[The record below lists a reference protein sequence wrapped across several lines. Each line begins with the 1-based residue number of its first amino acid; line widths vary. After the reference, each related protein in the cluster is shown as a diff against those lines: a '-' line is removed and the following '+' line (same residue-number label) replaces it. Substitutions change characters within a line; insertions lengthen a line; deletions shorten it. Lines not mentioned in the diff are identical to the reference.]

1 MKLEDFAKRA
11 GCVVS
16 LNPDPEAW
24 GGKWQYHAKDYP
36 QVTYAGFPTE
46 KSAYKAFIEDTFGNR
61 EGKEIIRL
69 LKKVERLEAA
79 NRKMRHEKEVR
90 T

>member
-16 LNPDPEAW
+16 LNPEPEGW

-36 QVTYAGFPTE
+36 QITYAGFRTD
-46 KSAYKAFIEDTFGNR
+46 KSAYKAFIEETFGER
-61 EGKEIIRL
+61 EGKEIISL

-79 NRKMRHEKEVR
+79 NWKLRNEKEIR

>member
-16 LNPDPEAW
+16 LNPDPEGW
-24 GGKWQYHAKDYP
+24 GGKWQYQAKDYP
-36 QVTYAGFPTE
+36 QVTYAGFRTE
-46 KSAYKAFIEDTFGNR
+46 KSAYKAFIEETFGKR
-61 EGKEIIRL
+61 GGKEIINL

-79 NRKMRHEKEVR
+79 NWKMRNEATH
-90 T
+90 

>member
-16 LNPDPEAW
+16 LNPEPEGW

-46 KSAYKAFIEDTFGNR
+46 KSAYKAFIEETFGNR
-61 EGKEIIRL
+61 EGKEIINL

-79 NRKMRHEKEVR
+79 NWKLRNEATH
-90 T
+90 

>member
-16 LNPDPEAW
+16 LNPEPEGW

-36 QVTYAGFPTE
+36 QITYAGFRTE
-46 KSAYKAFIEDTFGNR
+46 KSAYKTFIEDTFGKR

-79 NRKMRHEKEVR
+79 NWKLRNEKEIR
-90 T
+90 S